1 MALRLHV
8 WPASTIEGR
17 LELAFAEFDTWR
29 RQMRI
34 SSSIMMFDL
43 KKTFKCMSLPGRM
56 HTQCFSFFCYMAPY
70 VNVSARKHAHT
81 HMRLNDWPR
90 FGGKGYDTAAL
101 CMWLHHA
108 RLFMHAWKSTHAA
121 DMIILTEVTPSD
133 LLGLLRWVM
142 NAIDIYFRAVNVK
155 GRRWIPATEAR
166 GLVQHCHN
174 MTDSCQLTHR
184 IC

>member
-1 MALRLHV
+1 M
-8 WPASTIEGR
+8 TGR
-17 LELAFAEFDTWR
+17 DLEAKAMTLQHSACGSI
-29 RQMRI
+29 ML
-34 SSSIMMFDL
+34 SSS
-43 KKTFKCMSLPGRM
+43 TPTWSR
-56 HTQCFSFFCYMAPY
+56 CF
-70 VNVSARKHAHT
+70 NG
-81 HMRLNDWPR
+81 N
-90 FGGKGYDTAAL
+90 
-101 CMWLHHA
+101 HA

>member
-1 MALRLHV
+1 
-8 WPASTIEGR
+8 
-17 LELAFAEFDTWR
+17 
-29 RQMRI
+29 
-34 SSSIMMFDL
+34 
-43 KKTFKCMSLPGRM
+43 
-56 HTQCFSFFCYMAPY
+56 
-70 VNVSARKHAHT
+70 
-81 HMRLNDWPR
+81 
-90 FGGKGYDTAAL
+90 
-101 CMWLHHA
+101 
-108 RLFMHAWKSTHAA
+108 MHAWKSTHAA